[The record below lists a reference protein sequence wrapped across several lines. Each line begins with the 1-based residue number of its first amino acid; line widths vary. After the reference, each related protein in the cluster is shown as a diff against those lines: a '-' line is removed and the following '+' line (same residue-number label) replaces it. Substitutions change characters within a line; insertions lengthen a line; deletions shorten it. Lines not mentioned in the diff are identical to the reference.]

1 MNTTIDR
8 PNRDALNKALD
19 IYRDAMRPFII
30 RTLKRVRGQQVEDAI
45 RRILNDRQAEQFSQ
59 NLNKNG
65 HNAEA
70 SIDIGDF
77 PHLINRKWKEVFQ
90 QPFRDERGVQS
101 ALWLIKEAR
110 DKAAHPSPQDIDT
123 EFARTHL
130 FHIADVLGKINAP
143 EQKQAVEAIRD
154 QLASPTS
161 QPDTPSPAPAKSQ
174 PKTPSSRLAPWRTVI
189 RPNPDVALG
198 NFQEAEFAADLQQVH
213 DGRADATQYC
223 NPVSFFNHTYITPGI
238 RTLLVNTLKRLSG
251 NGGDPVIQTKTG
263 FGGGKTHSLIALYH
277 LVNST
282 DALTN
287 PSGNSQS
294 EQTHNEIHN
303 IIEEA
308 GLEPSTGVQAHISVL
323 DGTFLSPTDAAKTPN
338 GDPLNTL
345 WGVMA
350 YQLGRQ
356 DAYDL
361 VGQAA
366 RQGTAPGGAQLDQLF
381 AHVGPC
387 VILIDELVAYI
398 RNAGSAQDSILTF
411 VQALTQAVRRNS
423 NTALVV
429 TLPESNVE
437 AGSEAGMA
445 ALNRLEHLLGRIEAV
460 WEPLETN
467 EAFEVVRRRLFGNDI
482 DEAARDRT
490 CEAFAAMYS
499 RARNEYPRE
508 VGEQHYLERLRAC
521 YPIHPEIF
529 DRLYLDWSSI
539 TQFQRTRGVLR
550 MMANCVSRLFL
561 DNDPS
566 PLIMPAN
573 LTLSDTALANEFVR
587 LLGSQWGPV
596 LSEID
601 SNNSK
606 TDNIDRTSQRFGEV
620 GGAARR
626 IARTIFLGSSG
637 SGAVKG
643 IDDRQ
648 IRLGVVQPKHG
659 VSVYN
664 DALSK
669 ISGGLYYLY
678 SSEGR
683 YYFHAEENLNKVATD
698 RAAALSGRAIN
709 DHIVAQLQEA
719 VGRRSDVIV
728 CPANSGDVPDADAV
742 RLVLLLPDMS
752 LPSRASE
759 KDDAELEVQQILQ
772 YCGDN
777 PRVRRNTLLFLAARK
792 DEVRDLNNRVKTF
805 LAWHSIVN
813 GERRIEN
820 LSGDRLKQAQ
830 SSLSTV
836 ETEVRSAL
844 VRAYR
849 WAIAPV
855 QDDPQQAEYRLVVSQ
870 IDATDGEIINNAF
883 DKFIGDEALVEN
895 ISPSALATMLKQY
908 VWNNPNHRDHISID
922 ILWDIMTRYMYMH
935 RLRSRKVLQHCID
948 QGVPDGAFGY
958 AESYAD
964 DQYKGM
970 RFREP
975 INGSASTASERS
987 TTLLVN
993 PEMAALVKEEG
1004 ATPERQSAQ
1013 GLPPDDMPT
1022 EQSSAAADESA
1033 PHSPTRI
1040 VASKIAADDVSL
1052 DDFNLLREEIIRTL
1066 RDGGGT
1072 VTVTIT
1078 IAADNT
1084 DSFSASTV
1092 RAVCENGHQLGVSVQ
1107 TGDQAVAAHHHT
1119 T

>member
-1 MNTTIDR
+1 MHTTIDR

-19 IYRDAMRPFII
+19 IYRDAMRPFIV
-30 RTLKRVRGQQVEDAI
+30 RSLRRVRGQQVEELI
-45 RRILNDRQAEQFSQ
+45 RNALNDRQAEQFSQ
-59 NLNKNG
+59 NLSKNG
-65 HNAEA
+65 HDVEA

-77 PHLINRKWKEVFQ
+77 PHIVSRKWSGLFQ
-90 QPFRDERGVQS
+90 QTFRDERGVQH
-101 ALWLIKEAR
+101 ALWLIKDAR
-110 DKAAHPSPQDIDT
+110 DKAAHPGPRDIDL
-123 EFARTHL
+123 ELARTHL
-130 FHIADVLGKINAP
+130 FHIADVIGKINAP
-143 EQKQAVEAIRD
+143 QQKQAVETIRD
-154 QLASPTS
+154 QLASPSS
-161 QPDTPSPAPAKSQ
+161 QSGTAAPAPAKSQ
-174 PKTPSSRLAPWRTVI
+174 PATPPSRLTSDLAPWRTVI
-189 RPNPDVALG
+189 RPNPDVARG
-198 NFQEAEFAADLQQVH
+198 TFQEAEFAADLQQVH
-213 DGRADATQYC
+213 DGRADATQYG

-238 RTLLVNTLKRLSG
+238 RTLLVNTLKRLTG

-287 PSGNSQS
+287 PSGNGPS
-294 EQTHNEIHN
+294 EQPYNEIHG

-308 GLEPSTGVQAHISVL
+308 GLDPTAGVQARVAVL
-323 DGTFLSPTDAAKTPN
+323 DGTYLSPTDAAKTPN

-345 WGVMA
+345 WGMMA

-366 RQGTAPGGAQLDQLF
+366 RQKTAPGGAQLDQLF
-381 AHVGPC
+381 AHLGPC
-387 VILIDELVAYI
+387 VILIDELVAYA
-398 RNAGSAQDSILTF
+398 RNAGNAQGSILTF
-411 VQALTQAVRRNS
+411 VQALTQAVRRNN

-429 TLPESNVE
+429 TLPESSVE
-437 AGSEAGMA
+437 AGSEAGLE
-445 ALNRLEHLLGRIEAV
+445 ALSRLEHLLGRIEAV

-490 CEAFAAMYS
+490 CQAFAAMYS

-550 MMANCVSRLFL
+550 MMANCVSRLYL
-561 DNDPS
+561 DNDAS

-596 LSEID
+596 LSEVD
-601 SNNSK
+601 SNNSR
-606 TDNIDRTSQRFGEV
+606 TDNMDRASQRFGEV

-643 IDDRQ
+643 IDARQ

-664 DALSK
+664 DALGQ
-669 ISGGLYYLY
+669 ISGDLYYLY

-698 RAAALSGRAIN
+698 RAAALSGRDLN

-728 CPANSGDVPDADAV
+728 CPSDSKAVPDADAV

-759 KDDAELEVQQILQ
+759 NDAAEPEVQRILQ
-772 YCGDN
+772 YCGDS
-777 PRVRRNTLLFLAARK
+777 PRVRRNTLLFLAAKK
-792 DEVRDLNNRVKTF
+792 DEIRDLNNRVKTF

-820 LSGDRLKQAQ
+820 LAGDRLKQAQ
-830 SSLSTV
+830 SSLRAA
-836 ETEVRSAL
+836 EAEVRTAL
-844 VRAYR
+844 VGAYR

-855 QDDPQQAEYRLVVSQ
+855 QDDPQKAEYRLAVSQ

-883 DKFIGDEALVEN
+883 AKFIGDEALVEH
-895 ISPSALATMLKQY
+895 ISPSALATMLKQC
-908 VWNNPNHRDHISID
+908 VWNNPNHQDHISID
-922 ILWDIMTRYMYMH
+922 VLWDMMTSYVYMH
-935 RLRSRKVLQHCID
+935 RLRSRAVLQHCIE
-948 QGVPDGAFGY
+948 QGVPGGAFGY
-958 AESYAD
+958 AESYDA
-964 DQYKGM
+964 DQYQGL

-975 INGSASTASERS
+975 ISGSSSNAGDRS

-993 PEMAALVKEEG
+993 PEMAELVVEEK
-1004 ATPERQSAQ
+1004 ATPEERPEQES
-1013 GLPPDDMPT
+1013 PPAGTPQPPRPEPPST
-1022 EQSSAAADESA
+1022 
-1033 PHSPTRI
+1033 PRGPTRI
-1040 VASKIAADDVSL
+1040 IASKTTANDVSL
-1052 DDFNLLREEIIRTL
+1052 DDINQLREEIIRTL

-1078 IAADNT
+1078 IAADKA
-1084 DSFSASTV
+1084 DGFSESTA
-1092 RAVCENGHQLGVSVQ
+1092 RAVRENSVQLGLNFKKL
-1107 TGDQAVAAHHHT
+1107 D
-1119 T
+1119 

>member
-19 IYRDAMRPFII
+19 IYRDAMRPFIV
-30 RTLKRVRGQQVEDAI
+30 RSLKRVRGQQVEDAI
-45 RRILNDRQAEQFSQ
+45 RDALNARQAEQFSQ
-59 NLNKNG
+59 NLSKNG
-65 HNAEA
+65 NDAEA

-77 PHLINRKWKEVFQ
+77 PHIISKKWRGLFQ
-90 QPFRDERGVQS
+90 QPFGDERGVQS

-110 DKAAHPSPQDIDT
+110 DKAAHPSPQDINL

-143 EQKQAVEAIRD
+143 TQKQAVEAIRD
-154 QLASPTS
+154 QLASSTS
-161 QPDTPSPAPAKSQ
+161 QSDTPASAPTKSQ
-174 PKTPSSRLAPWRTVI
+174 PATPPARLITDLVPWREVI

-198 NFQEAEFAADLQQVH
+198 TFQEAEFAADLQQVH
-213 DGRADATQYC
+213 DGRADATQYG

-287 PSGNSQS
+287 PSGNGQS
-294 EQTHNEIHN
+294 EQTYNEIRG
-303 IIEEA
+303 IMEEA
-308 GLEPSTGVQAHISVL
+308 GLDPSTSVQARVAVL

-350 YQLGRQ
+350 YQLGGQ

-381 AHVGPC
+381 THVGPC
-387 VILIDELVAYI
+387 VILIDELVAYA
-398 RNAGSAQDSILTF
+398 RNAGNAQDSILTF

-437 AGSEAGMA
+437 AGSEAGME

-482 DEAARDRT
+482 DEAERDRT

-499 RARNEYPRE
+499 RARSEYPRE
-508 VGEQHYLERLRAC
+508 AGEQHYLERLRAC

-550 MMANCVSRLFL
+550 MMANCVSRLYL

-573 LTLSDTALANEFVR
+573 LTLSDSALANEFVR

-596 LSEID
+596 LSEVD
-601 SNNSK
+601 SNNSR

-643 IDDRQ
+643 IDARQ
-648 IRLGVVQPKHG
+648 IHLGVVQPKHG

-664 DALSK
+664 DALSQ
-669 ISGGLYYLY
+669 ISGDLYYLY
-678 SSEGR
+678 SNEGR

-698 RAAALSGRAIN
+698 RAAALSGRDIN
-709 DHIVAQLQEA
+709 DHIVSQLQEA
-719 VGRRSDVIV
+719 VGRQPDVIV
-728 CPANSGDVPDADAV
+728 CPANSGAVSDADAV
-742 RLVLLLPDMS
+742 RLVLLHPDMS
-752 LPSRASE
+752 LPSRTSE
-759 KDDAELEVQQILQ
+759 KDDAEPEVQRILQ

-777 PRVRRNTLLFLAARK
+777 PRVRRNTLLFLTARK
-792 DEVRDLNNRVKTF
+792 DEIRDLNNKVKTF
-805 LAWHSIVN
+805 LAWYSIVN
-813 GERRIEN
+813 GEHRIEN

-830 SSLSTV
+830 SSLRAA
-836 ETEVRSAL
+836 EAEVRTAL

-849 WAIAPV
+849 WAVAPV
-855 QDDPQQAEYRLVVSQ
+855 QNDPQKAEYRLAVSQ

-883 DKFIGDEALVEN
+883 DKFIGDEALVEH

-908 VWNNPNHRDHISID
+908 VWNNPNHQDHISID
-922 ILWDIMTRYMYMH
+922 ALWDIVTNYMYMH
-935 RLRSRKVLQHCID
+935 RLRGRAVLQRCIE
-948 QGVPDGAFGY
+948 QGVTDGAFGY
-958 AESYAD
+958 AESYD
-964 DQYKGM
+964 EDQYKGM
-970 RFREP
+970 RFREL
-975 INGSASTASERS
+975 INGSESNASDRS
-987 TTLLVN
+987 AKLLVN
-993 PEMAALVKEEG
+993 PEMATLVMEERG
-1004 ATPERQSAQ
+1004 PQEDQPAQ
-1013 GLPPDDMPT
+1013 
-1022 EQSSAAADESA
+1022 ES
-1033 PHSPTRI
+1033 PHSTPTDGTQSPHPAQPSTPHGPNHI
-1040 VASKIAADDVSL
+1040 VANKTAENDLSL
-1052 DDFNLLREEIIRTL
+1052 DDISLLREEIIRTL
-1066 RDGGGT
+1066 RDGGGE
-1072 VTVTIT
+1072 VTVEIT
-1078 IAADNT
+1078 IRARKADG
-1084 DSFSASTV
+1084 FSESTA
-1092 RAVCENGHQLGVSVQ
+1092 RAVRENSAQLGL
-1107 TGDQAVAAHHHT
+1107 DFKELD
-1119 T
+1119 

>member
-30 RTLKRVRGQQVEDAI
+30 RNLKKVRGQQVEDAI
-45 RRILNDRQAEQFSQ
+45 RGALNDRQAEQFSQ

-65 HNAEA
+65 HDAEA

-77 PHLINRKWKEVFQ
+77 PLLISRKWNGVFQ
-90 QPFRDERGVQS
+90 QPFGDERGVQN
-101 ALWLIKEAR
+101 ALWMIKEAR
-110 DKAAHPSPQDIDT
+110 DKAAHPSPQDIDL

-143 EQKQAVEAIRD
+143 EQKQAVETVRD
-154 QLASPTS
+154 RLTSPSS
-161 QPDTPSPAPAKSQ
+161 QGDTPTPAPAKSQ
-174 PKTPSSRLAPWRTVI
+174 PETPSSRPTTDLAPWRMVI

-198 NFQEAEFAADLQQVH
+198 TFQEAEFAADLQQVH
-213 DGRADATQYC
+213 DGRADATQYG

-287 PSGNSQS
+287 PSGNGQS
-294 EQTHNEIHN
+294 AQTYSEIRG

-308 GLEPSTGVQAHISVL
+308 GLDPSTGVQAHIAVL
-323 DGTFLSPTDAAKTPN
+323 DGTYLSLTDAAKTPN

-350 YQLGRQ
+350 YQLGGQ

-387 VILIDELVAYI
+387 VILIDELVAYV

-411 VQALTQAVRRNS
+411 VQALTQAVRRNN

-437 AGSEAGMA
+437 AGSEAGME

-550 MMANCVSRLFL
+550 MMANCVSRLYL
-561 DNDPS
+561 DNDAS

-601 SNNSK
+601 SNNSR
-606 TDNIDRTSQRFGEV
+606 TDNIDRASQRFGDV

-643 IDDRQ
+643 IDARQ

-664 DALSK
+664 DALSQ
-669 ISGGLYYLY
+669 ISGDLYYLY

-698 RAAALSGRAIN
+698 RAAALSGRDIN

-719 VGRRSDVIV
+719 VGRRPDVIV
-728 CPANSGDVPDADAV
+728 CPANSGDVSDADEV
-742 RLVLLLPDMS
+742 RLVLLHPDMS

-759 KDDAELEVQQILQ
+759 KDDAEPEVQQMLQ
-772 YCGDN
+772 CCGDN

-792 DEVRDLNNRVKTF
+792 DEIRDLNNRVKTF

-813 GERRIEN
+813 GDRRIEN

-830 SSLSTV
+830 SSLRAA
-836 ETEVRSAL
+836 EAEVRTAL

-855 QDDPQQAEYRLVVSQ
+855 QDDPQKAEYRLVVSQ

-883 DKFIGDEALVEN
+883 DKFIGDEALVET

-908 VWNNPNHRDHISID
+908 VWNNPNHQDHISID
-922 ILWDIMTRYMYMH
+922 VLWDMMTSYMYMH
-935 RLRSRKVLQHCID
+935 RLRSRAVLQHCIE

-958 AESYAD
+958 AESYNE

-970 RFREP
+970 RFREQ
-975 INGSASTASERS
+975 IASSSSNASERS
-987 TTLLVN
+987 LALLVN
-993 PEMAALVKEEG
+993 PEMAALVTEER
-1004 ATPERQSAQ
+1004 APQEEQPAQEPPPSTPTDGTQAPRPAPPSKPH
-1013 GLPPDDMPT
+1013 GL
-1022 EQSSAAADESA
+1022 
-1033 PHSPTRI
+1033 TRI
-1040 VASKIAADDVSL
+1040 VASKTTANDVSL
-1052 DDFNLLREEIIRTL
+1052 DDINQLREEIIRTL

-1072 VTVTIT
+1072 ITVTIT
-1078 IAADNT
+1078 ITADKG
-1084 DSFSASTV
+1084 DGFSESTA
-1092 RAVCENGHQLGVSVQ
+1092 RAVRENSAQLGLDFKQ
-1107 TGDQAVAAHHHT
+1107 LD
-1119 T
+1119 

>member
-1 MNTTIDR
+1 MNATINR

-19 IYRDAMRPFII
+19 LYRDAMRPFIV
-30 RTLKRVRGQQVEDAI
+30 RCLKKVRGQQVEELICDA
-45 RRILNDRQAEQFSQ
+45 LNDHQAEQFHH
-59 NLNKNG
+59 NLNANG
-65 HNAEA
+65 RDAA
-70 SIDIGDF
+70 AAIDIGDF
-77 PHLINRKWKEVFQ
+77 PRIISRKWSAGFQ
-90 QPFRDERGVQS
+90 QPFSDERGVQS

-110 DKAAHPSPQDIDT
+110 DKAAHPSSQDLDL

-143 EQKQAVEAIRD
+143 AQKQAVETLRD
-154 QLASPTS
+154 QLASPA
-161 QPDTPSPAPAKSQ
+161 TPSAATAPAPAKSQ
-174 PKTPSSRLAPWRTVI
+174 PAATPFLAPWRTVI
-189 RPNPDVALG
+189 CPNPDVALG
-198 NFQEAEFAADLQQVH
+198 TFQEAEFAADLQQVH
-213 DGRADATQYC
+213 AGRADATQYG

-287 PSGNSQS
+287 PSGNGQS
-294 EQTHNEIHN
+294 EQTHNEIRG
-303 IIEEA
+303 IIKEA
-308 GLEPSTGVQAHISVL
+308 GLASSADVQARVAVL
-323 DGTFLSPTDAAKTPN
+323 DGTYLSPTDPVPTPS
-338 GDPLNTL
+338 GAPLNTL
-345 WGVMA
+345 WGAMA
-350 YQLGRQ
+350 YQLGGQ

-361 VGQAA
+361 IGQAA
-366 RQGTAPGGAQLDQLF
+366 HQKTAPGGAQLDQLL

-387 VILIDELVAYI
+387 VILIDELVAYV
-398 RNAGSAQDSILTF
+398 RNAGSAQGSIFTF

-423 NTALVV
+423 NAALVV
-429 TLPESNVE
+429 TLPESSVE
-437 AGSEAGMA
+437 AGSAAGME

-460 WEPLETN
+460 WEPLETH
-467 EAFEVVRRRLFGNDI
+467 EAFEVVRRRLFGNSI
-482 DEAARDRT
+482 DEAARERT
-490 CEAFAAMYS
+490 CQAFAAMYS

-550 MMANCVSRLFL
+550 MMANCVSRLYL
-561 DNDPS
+561 NNDSS

-573 LTLSDTALANEFVR
+573 LTLSDTALADEFVR

-596 LSEID
+596 LSEVD
-601 SNNSK
+601 SNNSRA
-606 TDNIDRTSQRFGEV
+606 DNIDRASQRFSEV

-643 IDDRQ
+643 IDARQ

-664 DALSK
+664 DALSQ
-669 ISGGLYYLY
+669 ISGDLYYLY

-698 RAAALSGRAIN
+698 RAAALSARDLS

-728 CPANSGDVPDADAV
+728 CPAASADVPDADVV
-742 RLVLLLPDMS
+742 RLVLLHPDVS

-759 KDDAELEVQQILQ
+759 RDDAELQVQQILQ
-772 YCGDN
+772 SCGEKR
-777 PRVRRNTLLFLAARK
+777 RVRSNTLLFLTARK
-792 DEVRDLNNRVKTF
+792 DEIRDLNNRVKTF

-813 GERRIEN
+813 GDRRIEN
-820 LSGDRLKQAQ
+820 LSGDRLKQAL
-830 SSLSTV
+830 SSLRAA
-836 ETEVRSAL
+836 EAAVRTAL

-855 QDDPQQAEYRLVVSQ
+855 QDDPQKAEYRLAVSQ
-870 IDATDGEIINNAF
+870 IDDADGEIIDNAF
-883 DKFIGDEALVEN
+883 AKFIADEALVEH
-895 ISPSALATMLKQY
+895 ISPAALATMLKQY
-908 VWNNPNHRDHISID
+908 VWNNPNHQYHISID
-922 ILWDIMTRYMYMH
+922 VLWDMMTSYIYMH
-935 RLRSRKVLQHCID
+935 RLRGRSVLQACIE
-948 QGVPDGAFGY
+948 QGVPNGAFGY
-958 AESYAD
+958 AESYD
-964 DQYKGM
+964 GDGEQYAGM
-970 RFREP
+970 RFCEP
-975 INGSASTASERS
+975 INSSASNAGERS

-993 PEMAALVKEEG
+993 PEMAALVLEEKPPQKEPPAPELPTDDPQP
-1004 ATPERQSAQ
+1004 AQPTTPTTPR
-1013 GLPPDDMPT
+1013 G
-1022 EQSSAAADESA
+1022 
-1033 PHSPTRI
+1033 PTRI
-1040 VASKIAADDVSL
+1040 VASTTTANDVSL
-1052 DDFNLLREEIIRTL
+1052 DDINQLREEIIRTL

-1078 IAADNT
+1078 IAADKA
-1084 DSFSASTV
+1084 DGFSESTT
-1092 RAVCENGHQLGVSVQ
+1092 RAVRENSVQLGV
-1107 TGDQAVAAHHHT
+1107 DLKC
-1119 T
+1119 

>member
-19 IYRDAMRPFII
+19 IYRDAMRPFIV
-30 RTLKRVRGQQVEDAI
+30 RSLKRVRGQQVEDVI
-45 RRILNDRQAEQFSQ
+45 RNSLNDRQAEQFSQ

-65 HNAEA
+65 HDAEA

-77 PHLINRKWKEVFQ
+77 PLLISRKWNGVFQ
-90 QPFRDERGVQS
+90 QPFGDERGVQN
-101 ALWLIKEAR
+101 ALWMIKEAR
-110 DKAAHPSPQDIDT
+110 DKAAHPSPQDIDL

-143 EQKQAVEAIRD
+143 EQKQAVETIRD
-154 QLASPTS
+154 QLASPFS
-161 QPDTPSPAPAKSQ
+161 QSDTIAPAPAKSQ
-174 PKTPSSRLAPWRTVI
+174 PETPPARLTTDLAPWRTVI

-198 NFQEAEFAADLQQVH
+198 TFQEAEFAADLQQVH
-213 DGRADATQYC
+213 DGRADATQYG

-238 RTLLVNTLKRLSG
+238 RTLLVNTLMRLSG

-287 PSGNSQS
+287 PSGNGQS
-294 EQTHNEIHN
+294 AQTYNEICG
-303 IIEEA
+303 IMEEA
-308 GLEPSTGVQAHISVL
+308 GLDPSTGVQAHIAVL
-323 DGTFLSPTDAAKTPN
+323 DGTYLSLTDAAKTPN

-350 YQLGRQ
+350 YQLGGQ

-387 VILIDELVAYI
+387 VILIDELVAYA
-398 RNAGSAQDSILTF
+398 RNAGNAQDSILTF
-411 VQALTQAVRRNS
+411 IQALTQAVRRNS
-423 NTALVV
+423 NAALVV
-429 TLPESNVE
+429 TLPESSVE
-437 AGSEAGMA
+437 AGSEAGME

-482 DEAARDRT
+482 DEAERDRT

-508 VGEQHYLERLRAC
+508 AGEQHYLERLRAC

-550 MMANCVSRLFL
+550 MMANCISRLYL

-601 SNNSK
+601 SNNSR
-606 TDNIDRTSQRFGEV
+606 TDNIDRASQRFGEV

-626 IARTIFLGSSG
+626 IARTILLGSSG
-637 SGAVKG
+637 SRSVKG
-643 IDDRQ
+643 IDARQ

-664 DALSK
+664 DALSQ
-669 ISGGLYYLY
+669 ISGDLYYLY
-678 SSEGR
+678 SNEGR

-698 RAAALSGRAIN
+698 RAAALSKRDIN
-709 DHIVAQLQEA
+709 DHIVQQLQEA
-719 VGRRSDVIV
+719 VGRRPDVIV
-728 CPANSGDVPDADAV
+728 CPADSGAVPDADAV
-742 RLVLLLPDMS
+742 RLVLLHPDAS
-752 LPSRASE
+752 LPTRTSE
-759 KDDAELEVQQILQ
+759 NDDAEPAVQDILQ
-772 YCGDN
+772 YCGDT

-792 DEVRDLNNRVKTF
+792 DENRDLNNRVKTF

-813 GERRIEN
+813 GERRIDN

-830 SSLSTV
+830 SNLRAA
-836 ETEVRSAL
+836 EAEVRTAL

-849 WAIAPV
+849 WAIAPA
-855 QDDPQQAEYRLVVSQ
+855 QDDPQKAEYRLAASQ
-870 IDATDGEIINNAF
+870 IDADGEIINNAF
-883 DKFIGDEALVEN
+883 AKFIADEALVEI

-908 VWNNPNHRDHISID
+908 VWNNPNYRDHISVD
-922 ILWDIMTRYMYMH
+922 GLWDMMTSYLYMH
-935 RLRSRKVLQHCID
+935 RLRGRAVLQQCIE
-948 QGVPDGAFGY
+948 QGVPNGAFGY
-958 AESYAD
+958 AESHAE
-964 DQYKGM
+964 DQYEGM
-970 RFREP
+970 RFNAP
-975 INGSASTASERS
+975 INGWSSNAGERS
-987 TTLLVN
+987 LALLVN
-993 PEMAALVKEEG
+993 PEMAALVMEEQATQEEQPEEPPPAPAG
-1004 ATPERQSAQ
+1004 ATQPSTPGNQPA
-1013 GLPPDDMPT
+1013 PPST
-1022 EQSSAAADESA
+1022 
-1033 PHSPTRI
+1033 PHGPTRI
-1040 VASKIAADDVSL
+1040 VASKTTENDVSL
-1052 DDFNLLREEIIRTL
+1052 DDISLLREEIIRTL

-1072 VTVTIT
+1072 ITVTIT
-1078 IAADNT
+1078 IAADKA
-1084 DSFSASTV
+1084 DGFSEGTA
-1092 RAVCENGHQLGVSVQ
+1092 RAVRENSTQLGIDCEQ
-1107 TGDQAVAAHHHT
+1107 R
-1119 T
+1119 

>member
-19 IYRDAMRPFII
+19 IYRDVMRPFIV
-30 RTLKRVRGQQVEDAI
+30 RSLKRVRGQQVEDVICNA
-45 RRILNDRQAEQFSQ
+45 LNDRQAEQFSQ
-59 NLNKNG
+59 NLSKNG
-65 HNAEA
+65 HDAEA

-77 PHLINRKWKEVFQ
+77 PHLISRKWSGIFQ
-90 QPFRDERGVQS
+90 QSFRDERGVQS

-110 DKAAHPSPQDIDT
+110 DKAAHPSPQDIDL

-143 EQKQAVEAIRD
+143 KQKQAVETIRN
-154 QLASPTS
+154 QLGQSNPAAS
-161 QPDTPSPAPAKSQ
+161 AKSR
-174 PKTPSSRLAPWRTVI
+174 PATPPSRLTSDLAPWRTVI
-189 RPNPDVALG
+189 RPNPDVARG
-198 NFQEAEFAADLQQVH
+198 TFQEAEFAADLQQVH
-213 DGRADATQYC
+213 DGRADATQYG

-238 RTLLVNTLKRLSG
+238 YTLLVNTLKRLSG

-287 PSGNSQS
+287 PSGNGQS
-294 EQTHNEIHN
+294 EQTYNEIRG
-303 IIEEA
+303 IIKEA
-308 GLEPSTGVQAHISVL
+308 GLDPSIGVQARIAVL
-323 DGTFLSPTDAAKTPN
+323 DGTYLSPTDAAKTPN

-350 YQLGRQ
+350 YQLGGQ

-381 AHVGPC
+381 AHLGPC
-387 VILIDELVAYI
+387 VILIDELVAYV
-398 RNAGSAQDSILTF
+398 RNAGNAQDNILTF

-423 NTALVV
+423 NAALVV
-429 TLPESNVE
+429 TLPESSVE
-437 AGSEAGMA
+437 AGSEAGME

-490 CEAFAAMYS
+490 CGAFAAMYS
-499 RARNEYPRE
+499 RTRNEYPRDA
-508 VGEQHYLERLRAC
+508 GEQHYLERLRAC

-550 MMANCVSRLFL
+550 MMANCVSRLYL
-561 DNDPS
+561 DNDAS

-596 LSEID
+596 LSEVD
-601 SNNSK
+601 SNNSR
-606 TDNIDRTSQRFGEV
+606 TDNIDRASQRFGEV

-643 IDDRQ
+643 IDARQ

-664 DALSK
+664 DALSR
-669 ISGGLYYLY
+669 ISGDLYYLY

-683 YYFHAEENLNKVATD
+683 YYFHAEENLNKIATD
-698 RAAALSGRAIN
+698 RAAALGRRDIN

-719 VGRRSDVIV
+719 VGRRPDVIV
-728 CPANSGDVPDADAV
+728 CPANSGAVSDADAV
-742 RLVLLLPDMS
+742 RLVLLHPDMS

-759 KDDAELEVQQILQ
+759 KDDAEPEVQRILQ

-792 DEVRDLNNRVKTF
+792 DEARDLNNRVKTF

-813 GERRIEN
+813 GEHQIKN

-830 SSLSTV
+830 SNLRAA
-836 ETEVRSAL
+836 ETEVRTAL

-855 QDDPQQAEYRLVVSQ
+855 QDDPQKAEYRLAVSQ
-870 IDATDGEIINNAF
+870 TDATDGEIVNNAF
-883 DKFIGDEALVEN
+883 DKFIGDEALVEH

-908 VWNNPNHRDHISID
+908 VWDNPNHQDHIGID
-922 ILWDIMTRYMYMH
+922 VLWDMMTSYMYMH
-935 RLRSRKVLQHCID
+935 RLRSRAVLQHCIE

-958 AESYAD
+958 AESYD
-964 DQYKGM
+964 EDQYEGM

-975 INGSASTASERS
+975 IRGSASNASDRS
-987 TTLLVN
+987 ATLLVN
-993 PEMAALVKEEG
+993 PEMAVLVMEEG
-1004 ATPERQSAQ
+1004 GPQEKQPAQ
-1013 GLPPDDMPT
+1013 ELPP
-1022 EQSSAAADESA
+1022 
-1033 PHSPTRI
+1033 SPTDGTQSLQPAPPSTPHGPKRI
-1040 VASKIAADDVSL
+1040 VASKTAENDVSL
-1052 DDFNLLREEIIRTL
+1052 DDFNQLREEIIRTL

-1078 IAADNT
+1078 IAAHKADG
-1084 DSFSASTV
+1084 FAESTT
-1092 RAVCENGHQLGVSVQ
+1092 RAVRENSVQLGI
-1107 TGDQAVAAHHHT
+1107 DLKC
-1119 T
+1119 

>member
-30 RTLKRVRGQQVEDAI
+30 RTLKRVRGQKVEDVI
-45 RRILNDRQAEQFSQ
+45 RNALNDRQAEQFSQ

-65 HNAEA
+65 HDAEA
-70 SIDIGDF
+70 SIDIGEF
-77 PHLINRKWKEVFQ
+77 PHLISRKWNGGFQ

-110 DKAAHPSPQDIDT
+110 DKAAHPSPQDIDI

-143 EQKQAVEAIRD
+143 EQKQVVETIRD
-154 QLASPTS
+154 QLASPAS
-161 QPDTPSPAPAKSQ
+161 QSDTTEPAPAKSQ
-174 PKTPSSRLAPWRTVI
+174 PATPPSRLTTDLAPWRTVI
-189 RPNPDVALG
+189 RPNPDVARG
-198 NFQEAEFAADLQQVH
+198 TFQEAEFAADLQQVH
-213 DGRADATQYC
+213 DGRADATQYG

-287 PSGNSQS
+287 PSGNGQS
-294 EQTHNEIHN
+294 EQTYNEIRG
-303 IIEEA
+303 ILEEA
-308 GLEPSTGVQAHISVL
+308 GLDPSIGVQARIAVL
-323 DGTFLSPTDAAKTPN
+323 DGTYLSPTDADKTPD

-345 WGVMA
+345 WGAMA
-350 YQLGRQ
+350 YQLGGQ

-387 VILIDELVAYI
+387 VILIDELVAYT
-398 RNAGSAQDSILTF
+398 RNVGNAQDSILTF

-429 TLPESNVE
+429 TLPESSVE
-437 AGSEAGMA
+437 AGSEAGME

-482 DEAARDRT
+482 DEAEKDRT

-508 VGEQHYLERLRAC
+508 AGEQHYLERLRAC

-550 MMANCVSRLFL
+550 MMANCVSRLYL
-561 DNDPS
+561 DNDSS

-573 LTLSDTALANEFVR
+573 LTLSDTSLANEFVR

-596 LSEID
+596 LSEVD
-601 SNNSK
+601 SNNSR
-606 TDNIDRTSQRFGEV
+606 TDNIDRASQRFGEV

-643 IDDRQ
+643 IDARQ

-659 VSVYN
+659 IAVYN
-664 DALSK
+664 DALGQ
-669 ISGGLYYLY
+669 ISGDLYYLY

-698 RAAALSGRAIN
+698 RAAALSGRDIN
-709 DHIVAQLQEA
+709 YHIVAQLQEA
-719 VGRRSDVIV
+719 VGRRPDVIV

-759 KDDAELEVQQILQ
+759 KDDAEPEVQRILQ

-777 PRVRRNTLLFLAARK
+777 PRVRRNTLLFLTARK
-792 DEVRDLNNRVKTF
+792 DEIRDLNNRVKTF

-830 SSLSTV
+830 SSLRAA
-836 ETEVRSAL
+836 EAEVRTAL

-855 QDDPQQAEYRLVVSQ
+855 QDDPQKAEYRLAVSQ
-870 IDATDGEIINNAF
+870 VDDTDGEIINNAF
-883 DKFIGDEALVEN
+883 DKFIGDEALVEH

-908 VWNNPNHRDHISID
+908 VWNNPNHQDHISID
-922 ILWDIMTRYMYMH
+922 ALWDMMTSYMYMH
-935 RLRSRKVLQHCID
+935 RLRSRAVLQHCIE

-958 AESYAD
+958 AESYNE
-964 DQYKGM
+964 DQYEGM
-970 RFREP
+970 RFREQ
-975 INGSASTASERS
+975 IGSLSSKAGERS
-987 TTLLVN
+987 ATLLVS
-993 PEMAALVKEEG
+993 PEMAALVIEER
-1004 ATPERQSAQ
+1004 TPQEEQPAQ
-1013 GLPPDDMPT
+1013 EPSP
-1022 EQSSAAADESA
+1022 
-1033 PHSPTRI
+1033 SPTNGTQSPQPAPPSTPHGPNRI
-1040 VASKIAADDVSL
+1040 VASKTTENDVSL
-1052 DDFNLLREEIIRTL
+1052 DDINQLREEIIRTL
-1066 RDGGGT
+1066 SDGGGT
-1072 VTVTIT
+1072 ITVAITIT
-1078 IAADNT
+1078 ADKA
-1084 DSFSASTV
+1084 DGFSESTT
-1092 RAVCENGHQLGVSVQ
+1092 RAVRENSAQLGMDFK
-1107 TGDQAVAAHHHT
+1107 GLD
-1119 T
+1119 

>member
-1 MNTTIDR
+1 MNTAINR
-8 PNRDALNKALD
+8 PNKDALNKALD
-19 IYRDAMRPFII
+19 IYRDAMRPFIV
-30 RTLKRVRGQQVEDAI
+30 RGLKRVRGQQVEDAI
-45 RRILNDRQAEQFSQ
+45 GNALNPNQAEQFRQ
-59 NLNKNG
+59 NLR
-65 HNAEA
+65 HNRDVEA
-70 SIDIGDF
+70 AIDINEF
-77 PHLINRKWKEVFQ
+77 PLLIGRNWREAFRQ
-90 QPFRDERGVQS
+90 QLADDMTVQN
-101 ALWLIKEAR
+101 AAWLIVEAR
-110 DKAAHPSPQDIDT
+110 NQAAHPSPQDMEL
-123 EFARTHL
+123 EFAITHL

-143 EQKQAVEAIRD
+143 AQKQAVEAIRD
-154 QLASPTS
+154 QLASPAGQS
-161 QPDTPSPAPAKSQ
+161 DTPAPAPAKSQ
-174 PKTPSSRLAPWRTVI
+174 AETSPARLTSDLAPWRTVI

-198 NFQEAEFAADLQQVH
+198 TFQEAEFAADLQQVH
-213 DGRADATQYC
+213 DGRADATQYG

-238 RTLLVNTLKRLSG
+238 RTLLVNTLMRLSG

-287 PSGNSQS
+287 PSGNGQS
-294 EQTHNEIHN
+294 ERTHNEIHG

-308 GLEPSTGVQAHISVL
+308 GLDPSTGVQARVAVL
-323 DGTFLSPTDAAKTPN
+323 DGTYLSPTDAAKTPN

-350 YQLGRQ
+350 YQLGGQ

-387 VILIDELVAYI
+387 VILIDELVAYA
-398 RNAGSAQDSILTF
+398 RNAGNAQDSILTF

-423 NTALVV
+423 NAALVV
-429 TLPESNVE
+429 TLPESSVE
-437 AGSEAGMA
+437 AGSEAGVE

-482 DEAARDRT
+482 DEAERDRT

-508 VGEQHYLERLRAC
+508 AGEQHYLERLRAC

-550 MMANCVSRLFL
+550 MMANCVSRLYL

-566 PLIMPAN
+566 PLLMPAN

-601 SNNSK
+601 SNNSR
-606 TDNIDRTSQRFGEV
+606 TDNIDRASQRFGEV

-626 IARTIFLGSSG
+626 IARAIFLGSSG

-643 IDDRQ
+643 IDARQ

-664 DALSK
+664 DALGQ
-669 ISGGLYYLY
+669 ISGDLYYLY
-678 SSEGR
+678 NSEGR

-698 RAAALSGRAIN
+698 RAAGLSGRNIN

-719 VGRRSDVIV
+719 VGRRPDVIV
-728 CPANSGDVPDADAV
+728 CPADSKAVPDADAV
-742 RLVLLLPDMS
+742 RLVLLHPDAA

-759 KDDAELEVQQILQ
+759 NDDAEPVVREILQ
-772 YCGDN
+772 HCGDSH
-777 PRVRRNTLLFLAARK
+777 RIRRNTLLFLAARK
-792 DEVRDLNNRVKTF
+792 DEIRDLNNRVKTF

-813 GERRIEN
+813 GERRIDN

-830 SSLSTV
+830 SNLRAA
-836 ETEVRSAL
+836 EAEVRTAL

-855 QDDPQQAEYRLVVSQ
+855 QDDPQKAEYRLAASP
-870 IDATDGEIINNAF
+870 IDADGEIINNAF
-883 DKFIGDEALVEN
+883 AKFIADEALVEH

-908 VWNNPNHRDHISID
+908 VWNNPNYRDHISID
-922 ILWDIMTRYMYMH
+922 GLWDMMTSYLYMH
-935 RLRSRKVLQHCID
+935 RLRGRAVLQQCIE

-958 AESYAD
+958 AESYAE
-964 DQYKGM
+964 DQYEGM
-970 RFREP
+970 RFNAP
-975 INGSASTASERS
+975 INGSSSNASERS
-987 TTLLVN
+987 LALLVN
-993 PEMAALVKEEG
+993 PEMAALVMEER
-1004 ATPERQSAQ
+1004 TTQEEQSAQ
-1013 GLPPDDMPT
+1013 ESPPAGTPSPAA
-1022 EQSSAAADESA
+1022 QSSQPA
-1033 PHSPTRI
+1033 PPPTPHGPTRI
-1040 VASKIAADDVSL
+1040 VASKTTVNDISL
-1052 DDFNLLREEIIRTL
+1052 DDINQLREEVVRTL
-1066 RDGGGT
+1066 RDGGST
-1072 VTVTIT
+1072 VTVIIT
-1078 IAADNT
+1078 IAADKA
-1084 DSFSASTV
+1084 DGFSEGTV
-1092 RAVCENGHQLGVSVQ
+1092 RAVRENSAQLGL
-1107 TGDQAVAAHHHT
+1107 DFKDD
-1119 T
+1119 